1 MPMRTLLVDA
11 MSEKGGEGGRTGRKL
26 ILDANPQ
33 KVEDLINNLRLGL
46 YVNQACELTGIS
58 LSSYYGW
65 KAKAEEIEERDDDN
79 PIPADQLF
87 LDFLDAVKKARATA
101 EAYHLRNVRDA
112 GETSWQA
119 SAWWLERSAPERWGR
134 RERVEVVGK
143 DEGPLRIQIE
153 FGD

>member
-1 MPMRTLLVDA
+1 
-11 MSEKGGEGGRTGRKL
+11 MSDKGGDHGRTGRKL

-58 LSSYYGW
+58 LSSYYAW
-65 KAKAEEIEERDDDN
+65 KQRAEEIEESLENSDDE
-79 PIPADQLF
+79 PTTADHLF

-101 EAYHLRNVRDA
+101 EAFHLRNVRDA

-119 SAWWLERSAPERWGR
+119 SAWWLERSAPDRWGR
-134 RERVEVVGK
+134 RERVEVTGK